1 MKMQKAK
8 VNLLFVLSLAL
19 GLVVPA
25 VSSAQDQPLGTV
37 ARQQRA
43 QQKSKKVITDE
54 DMPTRASE
62 RGNAPVE
69 RANADAKPAPE
80 ADKSD
85 KTDKPDKTAASS
97 DDKGKA
103 EPAETTPSTP
113 ESEDSP
119 AAAPIRQKLNNLKNL
134 EGLLQKQIAKV
145 EQAMAEDS
153 DENNRAGYKETLEA
167 QKKSLANTREQ
178 ITQTENELA
187 EANK

>member
-1 MKMQKAK
+1 MKTQKAK
-8 VNLLFVLSLAL
+8 LNLLFVLSLAL

-43 QQKSKKVITDE
+43 QKTKKVITDE

-62 RGNAPVE
+62 RSNAPAE
-69 RANADAKPAPE
+69 TAGADAKPASDAE
-80 ADKSD
+80 KADKAVA
-85 KTDKPDKTAASS
+85 P
-97 DDKGKA
+97 DDKAKSEIA
-103 EPAETTPSTP
+103 DTTPSTP

-119 AAAPIRQKLNNLKNL
+119 AAAPIRQKLNNLKSL
-134 EGLLQKQIAKV
+134 EGLLQKQIARV
-145 EQAMAEDS
+145 EKSMAEDT

-167 QKKSLANTREQ
+167 QKKTLAETREK
-178 ITQTENELA
+178 ITETEKELA

>member
-1 MKMQKAK
+1 MMKMQKAK
-8 VNLLFVLSLAL
+8 VNLLFILSLAL

-43 QQKSKKVITDE
+43 QQKSRKVITDE

-62 RGNAPVE
+62 RSNAPAE
-69 RANADAKPAPE
+69 TANADARPAPE
-80 ADKSD
+80 ADKGD
-85 KTDKPDKTAASS
+85 KTDKKAAS
-97 DDKGKA
+97 DDKAKS

-145 EQAMAEDS
+145 EKAMAEDS
-153 DENNRAGYKETLEA
+153 DENNRAGYKETIEA
-167 QKKSLANTREQ
+167 QKKSLAETREK
-178 ITQTENELA
+178 ITETEKELA